1 VSSRLYNN
9 TLYMITNKGAN
20 LSAGPVYGYL
30 PVVATNGEAKL
41 LAPDSIIIPPQTGST
56 SYAVVSALDLDTL
69 TCNTKAVLG
78 CADQIM
84 MSQYSLFLTVSL
96 YARNSQAYGATST
109 GITRFLIDKTNLL
122 YVSSGSVPGTIDN
135 QFSLDEYQ
143 GNLRIATTSMT
154 QNGTTANNVYVLD
167 PEMTRVG
174 TLEGLAEGER
184 IYAVRYLKNTAYVVT
199 FRQTD
204 PLFVIDLTD
213 PAKPAVKGQLKI
225 PGFSEYLHPVGENLL
240 VGLGNNTVTTKW
252 GGVITDGLKLSLF
265 DVADP
270 GNPKEVSS
278 LLLGN
283 LNSQSEAFQPQSAD
297 VPPAEAAARLSRH
310 AAHERGRDRG
320 RPVVRLERRRFS
332 GYLLVS
338 YTGRVEVTKS
348 IPNETGAQGFMR
360 NDISGAIQRVCTS
373 ATHFI
378 PRGRR
383 AYGV

>member
-1 VSSRLYNN
+1 
-9 TLYMITNKGAN
+9 
-20 LSAGPVYGYL
+20 VYGYL
-30 PVVATNGEAKL
+30 PVVAANGEAKL
-41 LAPDSIIIPPQTGST
+41 LAPDSIIIPPLAGST
-56 SYAVVSALDLDTL
+56 SYAVVSALDLDSL

-96 YARNSQAYGATST
+96 YARNSQMYGATST

-265 DVADP
+265 DVSDP
-270 GNPKEVSS
+270 ENPKEVSS

-283 LNSQSEAFQPQSAD
+283 LNSQSEALSNHKALMYHPQKQLLGFPVTLRTSEGATAD
-297 VPPAEAAARLSRH
+297 DPWSGSNA
-310 AAHERGRDRG
+310 
-320 RPVVRLERRRFS
+320 VVFS

-338 YTGRVEVTKS
+338 VTPDGFEVTKS

-360 NDISGAIQRVCTS
+360 NDISGAIQRGLYIGDTFYTS
-373 ATHFI
+373 SSGGLT
-378 PRGRR
+378 
-383 AYGV
+383 AYNFETFAKTGQLKYPS